1 MKTGKAIVIGGGIVG
16 ASCAYELSVRG
27 WTVEL
32 LDKGQVGSGCSHG
45 NCGYVCPSH
54 VYPLA
59 KPGAI
64 AATLPLIFRRN
75 SPFTIRPRL
84 DFHLFGWLAKFAAS
98 CSAAQAEET
107 SIALHALL
115 VHAKLRYEEIIAAEG
130 IACDYERKGCLFVYA
145 DKEHLDGFAATNDT
159 IRRRFGYAGRLVAGD
174 ELATMEP
181 TLRDGLA
188 GAWHFECDA
197 HLRPNLYMQ
206 GLKAALV
213 RRGVTIREGCE
224 AKDLTGIGGRAVRV
238 VTNHGEHGAD
248 AFVVATGA
256 WTPKLSH
263 MLGVKLPI
271 APGKGY
277 SVTAR
282 RPKAC
287 PAYPMVFEEARVAIT
302 PFAEGYRIGS
312 MMEFA
317 GYDDSLRPERIALLK
332 DSAAKYLR
340 TPEPLEDEQPWFGW
354 RPMVPDGKPF
364 VDFSLRFQNVMVAAG
379 HSMIG
384 MSTGP
389 GTGRLVAEMLS
400 EERPHL
406 EPEWF
411 RIGR

>member
-1 MKTGKAIVIGGGIVG
+1 MKPGKAIVIGGGVVG
-16 ASCAYELSVRG
+16 ASCAYELALRG

-32 LDKGQVGSGCSHG
+32 LEKGTVGGGCSHG

-64 AATLPLIFRRN
+64 ASTLPLLFRRN
-75 SPFTIRPRL
+75 SPFMIRPRV
-84 DFHLFGWLAKFAAS
+84 DVHLWGWLARFAAS
-98 CSAAQAEET
+98 CTAAKAEDT
-107 SIALHALL
+107 SVALHALL
-115 VHAKLRYEEIIAAEG
+115 INGKIRYEEIVAAERIDCG
-130 IACDYERKGCLFVYA
+130 YERKGCLFVYA
-145 DKEHLDGFAATNDT
+145 DRAHLDAFGPTNEA
-159 IRRRFGYAGRLVAGD
+159 IVRRFGYGGRLVRGD
-174 ELATMEP
+174 ELAAMEP

-188 GAWHFECDA
+188 GAWYFECDA
-197 HLRPNLYMQ
+197 HLRPDRYMS
-206 GLKAALV
+206 GLHAALV
-213 RRGVTIREGCE
+213 RRGVVIREGCE
-224 AKDLTGIGGRAVRV
+224 AKDLTGLGGRAVRA

-271 APGKGY
+271 VPGKGY

-282 RPKAC
+282 RPARC

-302 PFAEGYRIGS
+302 PFADGYRLGS

-317 GYDDSLRPERIALLK
+317 GYDDSMRPERIALLK

-340 TPEPLEDEQPWFGW
+340 APEPLDDEQPWFGW

-364 VDFSLRFQNVMVAAG
+364 VDFSPRFGNVMVAAG

-400 EERPHL
+400 DDKPHL
-406 EPEWF
+406 DPAWF